1 MSRAIGF
8 FGKHS
13 VPPMLVAA
21 IRCVDFQLYITYNL
35 YNEKGGSNQM
45 DSIPISDARKQL
57 SDLGNRVSLR
67 GERIIIGRQGKGLFA
82 LVPLEDLDLLER
94 LEDKMDIEAIRQ
106 RLDEPT
112 QSLASLKKEL
122 GL

>member
-1 MSRAIGF
+1 M
-8 FGKHS
+8 
-13 VPPMLVAA
+13 
-21 IRCVDFQLYITYNL
+21 N
-35 YNEKGGSNQM
+35 
-45 DSIPISDARKQL
+45 SIPISDARKQL